1 MVKKVSLK
9 DSASLELV
17 NKERFITGLK
27 PLSEE
32 EVKNTNI
39 LINKQ
44 TNKSGGTHKAMIYIP
59 QSLWIK
65 INNHRLE
72 QIKQGKKLES
82 LNRTVINFLEK
93 RFEKY

>member
-1 MVKKVSLK
+1 MVRKVSIK
-9 DSASLELV
+9 DSANLELV
-17 NKERFITGLK
+17 NKERFINGLK

-32 EVKNTNI
+32 DLKDTNI

-44 TNKSGGTHKAMIYIP
+44 TNKSGKQETTHKAMIYIP

-72 QIKQGKKLES
+72 QIKQGLS
-82 LNRTVINFLEK
+82 
-93 RFEKY
+93 